1 MSSNLSIRFI
11 HPDANGRG
19 REPLEEVL
27 AHGTQKLAF
36 ACAFMTDAGY
46 AIISPYLHQIK
57 KPGSFGVISI
67 QQPTSYDA
75 LEDMFEKYPS
85 NSYVHLGS
93 VFDHFEAGNYVGLMH
108 SKLFLS
114 SNGTTTK
121 VFCGSHNLTA
131 SALLGF
137 NMEAATLIE
146 GPSDDP
152 FFHDVEEHLNDCRAK
167 SSDELPE
174 RDNSQERRLIIE
186 LEVDDPIM
194 FVKTMK
200 RRNFIKFSPK
210 GTKDQPDLTPGFL
223 FTVLLFKRG
232 TLKLNEPAP
241 IADAYVNGTTTGLN
255 LGRKGPIQGVD
266 ADFADIHFT
275 ITEPTEG
282 IFIMNKGNLPEEDAL
297 SAVLKPQSWGV
308 GGGIYLKQKPQ
319 TENQAQMARAALDI
333 IKAPLFTDSNPH
345 KIRRPREPDI
355 DLDMRVYL
363 KERPDIIESLL
374 SRKRYWI
381 SRWKRRIRN

>member
-27 AHGTQKLAF
+27 AHGTQKLGF

-46 AIISPYLHQIK
+46 AIISPYLHQIR

-75 LEDMFEKYPS
+75 LKDMFEKYPS

-108 SKLFLS
+108 SKLFLAS
-114 SNGTTTK
+114 DGNTTK

-152 FFHDVEEHLNDCRAK
+152 FFKDVEAHLEDCKSK
-167 SSDELPE
+167 SSDNLPE
-174 RDNSQERRLIIE
+174 RGNSQERRLIIE

-194 FVKTMK
+194 FIKNMK
-200 RRNFIKFSPK
+200 RRNFLKFSPM
-210 GTKDQPDLTPGFL
+210 GTKDQPELTPGFL
-223 FTVLLFKRG
+223 FTVLLFKKG
-232 TLKLNEPAP
+232 TLKPDQPAP
-241 IADAYVNGTTTGLN
+241 IADAFINGTTTGLN
-255 LGRKGPIQGVD
+255 LGRKGPLQGVD
-266 ADFADIHFT
+266 ADFADIHYT
-275 ITEPTEG
+275 ITEPKGG
-282 IFIMNKGNLPEEDAL
+282 IFVMNDGNLSEEDAL

-308 GGGIYLKQKPQ
+308 GAGIYLKRKPDSE
-319 TENQAQMARAALDI
+319 THAKMAGAALE
-333 IKAPLFTDSNPH
+333 
-345 KIRRPREPDI
+345 KIRKQNLAEIPAHSVRRTREPAI
-355 DLDMRVYL
+355 DNDMKIYL

-381 SRWKRRIRN
+381 ARWRRRIRT

>member
-27 AHGTQKLAF
+27 AHGTEKLAF

-46 AIISPYLHQIK
+46 AIIAPYLPQIS

-67 QQPTSYDA
+67 QQPTSYNA
-75 LEDMFEKYPS
+75 LKHMFEKYPS

-93 VFDHFEAGNYVGLMH
+93 IFDHFEAGNYVGLMH
-108 SKLFLS
+108 SKLFLAS
-114 SNGTTTK
+114 DGTTTK

-152 FFHDVEEHLNDCRAK
+152 FFHDVEEHLNDCRSK

-174 RDNSQERRLIIE
+174 KENSQERRLIIE
-186 LEVDDPIM
+186 IEVDDPIM
-194 FVKTMK
+194 FVKNMK
-200 RRNFIKFSPK
+200 RRHFVKFSPK
-210 GTKDQPDLTPGFL
+210 GTKDQPELMPGFS
-223 FTVLLFKRG
+223 FTVLLFKNG
-232 TLKLNEPAP
+232 TLKPDQPAP
-241 IADAYVNGTTTGLN
+241 IADAYINGTTTGLN
-255 LGRKGPIQGVD
+255 LGKKGPGQGVD
-266 ADFADIHFT
+266 AILSDIHYT
-275 ITEPTEG
+275 ITEPKGG
-282 IFIMNKGNLPEEDAL
+282 IFIMNKGYLPEEDAL

-308 GGGIYLKQKPQ
+308 GRGLYLKQRPNSENHALMA
-319 TENQAQMARAALDI
+319 TEALEI
-333 IKAPLFTDSNPH
+333 
-345 KIRRPREPDI
+345 IRRPNLNDAPSHNARRSREPAI
-355 DLDMRVYL
+355 DKDMKIYL
-363 KERPDIIESLL
+363 KERPDIIDSLL

-381 SRWKRRIRN
+381 SRWKRKIRN

>member
-108 SKLFLS
+108 SKLFLAS
-114 SNGTTTK
+114 DGTTTK

-152 FFHDVEEHLNDCRAK
+152 FFHDVEEHLNDCRDK

-194 FVKTMK
+194 FVKNMK

-241 IADAYVNGTTTGLN
+241 IADAFVNGTTTGLN

-282 IFIMNKGNLPEEDAL
+282 IFVMNKGKLPEEDAL

-319 TENQAQMARAALDI
+319 TENHAQMARAALDK
-333 IKAPLFTDSNPH
+333 IKAPFHTDANPH
-345 KIRRPREPDI
+345 KILRPREPEI
-355 DLDMRVYL
+355 DLDMRAYL

>member
-27 AHGTQKLAF
+27 AHGTGKLAF

-46 AIISPYLHQIK
+46 AIISPYLHQIN

-75 LEDMFEKYPS
+75 LEDMFKKYPS
-85 NSYVHLGS
+85 NSYVHLGT
-93 VFDHFEAGNYVGLMH
+93 VFDHFEAGNYIGLMH
-108 SKLFLS
+108 SKLFLAS
-114 SNGTTTK
+114 DGTTTK

-152 FFHDVEEHLNDCRAK
+152 FFMDVESHLSDCKSK
-167 SSDELPE
+167 SSDNLPE
-174 RDNSQERRLIIE
+174 RGNSQERRLIIE

-194 FVKTMK
+194 FVKNMK
-200 RRNFIKFSPK
+200 RRNFIKFAPM
-210 GTKDQPDLTPGFL
+210 GTKDQPELTPGFL
-223 FTVLLFKRG
+223 FTVLLFKKG
-232 TLKLNEPAP
+232 TLKPDQPAP
-241 IADAYVNGTTTGLN
+241 IADSFINGTTTGLN
-255 LGRKGPIQGVD
+255 LGRKGPLQGVD
-266 ADFADIHFT
+266 ADFADIHYT
-275 ITEPTEG
+275 ITEPNGG
-282 IFIMNKGNLPEEDAL
+282 IFLMNDGNLSEEDAL

-308 GGGIYLKQKPQ
+308 GAGIYLKRKPDSE
-319 TENQAQMARAALDI
+319 THAKMAGAALE
-333 IKAPLFTDSNPH
+333 
-345 KIRRPREPDI
+345 KIRKPNQDETPAHIVCRTREPAI
-355 DLDMRVYL
+355 DNDMKIFL

-381 SRWKRRIRN
+381 ARWRRRVRT

>member
-27 AHGTQKLAF
+27 AHGTEKLVF

-46 AIISPYLHQIK
+46 AIISPYLLQIN

-67 QQPTSYDA
+67 QQPTSYNA
-75 LEDMFEKYPS
+75 LKHMFEKYPS

-93 VFDHFEAGNYVGLMH
+93 IFDHFEAGNYVGLMH
-108 SKLFLS
+108 SKLFLAS
-114 SNGTTTK
+114 DGTTTK

-152 FFHDVEEHLNDCRAK
+152 FFKEVEAHLEDCKSK
-167 SSDELPE
+167 SSDNLPE
-174 RDNSQERRLIIE
+174 RSSSQERRLIIE
-186 LEVDDPIM
+186 IEVDDPIM
-194 FVKTMK
+194 FVKNIK
-200 RRNFIKFSPK
+200 NRNFIKFSPK
-210 GTKDQPDLTPGFL
+210 GTKDQPELMPGFR
-223 FTVLLFKRG
+223 FTVLLFKNG
-232 TLKLNEPAP
+232 TLKPDQPAP
-241 IADAYVNGTTTGLN
+241 IADAFINGITTGLN

-266 ADFADIHFT
+266 AAFGDIHYT
-275 ITEPTEG
+275 ITEPKEG
-282 IFIMNKGNLPEEDAL
+282 VFMMNEGNLSAEDAL
-297 SAVLKPQSWGV
+297 SAVLKPQSKGL
-308 GGGIYLKQKPQ
+308 GAGIYLKRKPDS
-319 TENQAQMARAALDI
+319 ESDAQIAGAVLEKIRKPNLN
-333 IKAPLFTDSNPH
+333 KAPSHNA
-345 KIRRPREPDI
+345 RRSREPAI
-355 DLDMRVYL
+355 DKDMKVYL

-381 SRWKRRIRN
+381 SRWKRRIRT

>member
-27 AHGTQKLAF
+27 AHGTEKLAF

-46 AIISPYLHQIK
+46 AIVSPHLHQIN

-67 QQPTSYDA
+67 QQPTSYNA
-75 LEDMFEKYPS
+75 LKHMFEKYPS

-93 VFDHFEAGNYVGLMH
+93 IFDHFEAGNYVGLMH
-108 SKLFLS
+108 SKLFLAS
-114 SNGTTTK
+114 DGTTTK

-152 FFHDVEEHLNDCRAK
+152 FFHDVEEHLNDCRSK

-174 RDNSQERRLIIE
+174 KENSQERRLIIE
-186 LEVDDPIM
+186 IEVDDPIM
-194 FVKTMK
+194 FVKNMK
-200 RRNFIKFSPK
+200 RRHFVKFSPK
-210 GTKDQPDLTPGFL
+210 GTKDQPELMPGFS
-223 FTVLLFKRG
+223 FTVLLFKNG
-232 TLKLNEPAP
+232 TLKPDQPAP
-241 IADAYVNGTTTGLN
+241 IADAYINGTTTGLN
-255 LGRKGPIQGVD
+255 LGKKGPGQGVD
-266 ADFADIHFT
+266 AILSDIHYT
-275 ITEPTEG
+275 ITEPKGG
-282 IFIMNKGNLPEEDAL
+282 IFIMNKGYLPEEDAL

-308 GGGIYLKQKPQ
+308 GRGLYLKQKPNSENHALMA
-319 TENQAQMARAALDI
+319 TEALEI
-333 IKAPLFTDSNPH
+333 
-345 KIRRPREPDI
+345 IRRPNLNDAPSHNARRSREPAIDNDI
-355 DLDMRVYL
+355 KIYL
-363 KERPDIIESLL
+363 KERPDIIDSLL

-381 SRWKRRIRN
+381 SRWKRKIRN

>member
-27 AHGTQKLAF
+27 AHGTHKLAF

-46 AIISPYLHQIK
+46 KIISPYLNQIK
-57 KPGSFGVISI
+57 KPGSFAVISI
-67 QQPTSYDA
+67 QQPSSYDA
-75 LEDMFEKYPS
+75 LKDMFEKYPQ
-85 NSYVHLGS
+85 NTYVHLGS

-108 SKLFLS
+108 SKLFLAS
-114 SNGTTTK
+114 DGTTTK
-121 VFCGSHNLTA
+121 VLCGSHNLTA

-137 NMEAATLIE
+137 NMEAATLNE

-152 FFHDVEEHLNDCRAK
+152 FFQDVEAHLEDCKSK
-167 SSDELPE
+167 SSDILPE
-174 RDNSQERRLIIE
+174 RGNSQEGRLIIE

-194 FVKTMK
+194 FVKNMK
-200 RRNFIKFSPK
+200 RRNFIKFTPM
-210 GTKDQPDLTPGFL
+210 GTKDQPELTPGSL

-232 TLKLNEPAP
+232 TLKPDQPAP
-241 IADAYVNGTTTGLN
+241 IADAFINGTTTGLN

-266 ADFADIHFT
+266 ADFADIYFT
-275 ITEPTEG
+275 ITEPKGG
-282 IFIMNKGNLPEEDAL
+282 IFMMNEGNLPEQDAL

-308 GGGIYLKQKPQ
+308 GAGIYLKRKPDS
-319 TENQAQMARAALDI
+319 ESHAKLAGAALQKLSKPDTTE
-333 IKAPLFTDSNPH
+333 APIHSV
-345 KIRRPREPDI
+345 RRTREPKI
-355 DLDMRVYL
+355 DEDMKPFL